1 MPTLAWVL
9 PKRGTAASVPDQD
22 ESAAAAGPDDTLV
35 PAVSTVH
42 ALPEQVSRPAASS
55 EKFERSTCCECLRH
69 GIKRAILLI
78 IIASSSSSRIIQIEL
93 LGKTKKHSNKST
105 KRCTR
110 SQISQG
116 NWVPARYEKPPYP
129 CALAPSDHFLCR
141 NSTKE
146 GWNTYDWTVNDI
158 CLFSEW
164 SDDDFCSLLRNQ
176 TILFWGDSLTREQ
189 YIDIVRRYGWNGTKH
204 DIFWG
209 DDRPICDGS
218 TWVSLRVD
226 RTLKGRNGTPRPPD
240 IVVAN
245 RGMHYTPDNEFSS
258 GIDKAIK
265 WLQNWQMN
273 SPHCRKTSSFC
284 LSTWR
289 TSVPGHPSC
298 QRFHKPSD
306 NLLEME
312 RLVANQSMYNTP
324 SEYTKLGWWAMKH
337 QNLIAKEIFASSNL
351 SYAVID
357 AYDLQILRPDLHLGP
372 GDCVHNF
379 EMTKQPVINQIF
391 LHILKSRSLGMLY
404 ED

>member
-1 MPTLAWVL
+1 MLLLQVIIFYVA
-9 PKRGTAASVPDQD
+9 TAQ
-22 ESAAAAGPDDTLV
+22 
-35 PAVSTVH
+35 
-42 ALPEQVSRPAASS
+42 
-55 EKFERSTCCECLRH
+55 
-69 GIKRAILLI
+69 
-78 IIASSSSSRIIQIEL
+78 
-93 LGKTKKHSNKST
+93 KK
-105 KRCTR
+105 
-110 SQISQG
+110 
-116 NWVPARYEKPPYP
+116 
-129 CALAPSDHFLCR
+129 
-141 NSTKE
+141 
-146 GWNTYDWTVNDI
+146 YDWTVNDI

-245 RGMHYTPDNEFSS
+245 RGMHYTPDKEFSS

-273 SPHCRKTSSFC
+273 SPHCRKTSSSC
-284 LSTWR
+284 LSIWR

>member
-1 MPTLAWVL
+1 MPTLAWLRLL
-9 PKRGTAASVPDQD
+9 PKRDAAASASDQD
-22 ESAAAAGPDDTLV
+22 GSTVAAVLDDAVV
-35 PAVSTVH
+35 PAASNVH

-55 EKFERSTCCECLRH
+55 EEYELSN
-69 GIKRAILLI
+69 IKRAILLT
-78 IIASSSSSRIIQIEL
+78 IIAFVGSSRITYQPSRIEL
-93 LGKTKKHSNKST
+93 LGTTKKKSNKST

-116 NWVPARYEKPPYP
+116 KWAPARYEKPPYP

-141 NSTKE
+141 NITAE
-146 GWNTYDWTVNDI
+146 GWNTYDWTVNDS

-164 SDDDFCSLLRNQ
+164 SNDDFCSLLRNQ

-209 DDRPICDGS
+209 DDRTICDGS
-218 TWVSLRVD
+218 TWVTLRVD

-245 RGMHYTPDNEFSS
+245 RGMHYTPDKEFSS

-265 WLQNWQMN
+265 WLQNLQMN
-273 SPHCRKTSSFC
+273 NPHCRKTSSSC
-284 LSTWR
+284 LSIWR

-312 RLVANQSMYNTP
+312 RLVANQSMYNKP
-324 SEYTKLGWWAMKH
+324 SQYTKFGWWAMKH
-337 QNLIAKEIFASSNL
+337 QNRIAKEKFASSNL

-357 AYDLQILRPDLHLGP
+357 AYDLQILRPDLHLGQE